1 MLSSQ
6 IFPVGLPLS
15 RGASS
20 RVRSTSRGGRSPS
33 APKAGA
39 VPNGAAGSGAVPN
52 GVAGAGA
59 NGFPGRGRRSRSVTK
74 VGIKLGAYRV
84 TLRRRSVCA
93 YELL

>member
-39 VPNGAAGSGAVPN
+39 VPNGAAGSGALPN
-52 GVAGAGA
+52 GA